1 MKSDFPD
8 WFHILAELRTV
19 AGMNLSDVAK
29 AIGVPHSTVKKW
41 YYRRG
46 RPSEPLY
53 SNGAA
58 LLRLYAEKVQTVPD
72 SSQPISR

>member
-8 WFHILAELRTV
+8 WFRILVELRNV
-19 AGMNLSDVAK
+19 AGMNLSDVAM

-41 YYRRG
+41 YYRRN
-46 RPSEPLY
+46 RNSEPLY